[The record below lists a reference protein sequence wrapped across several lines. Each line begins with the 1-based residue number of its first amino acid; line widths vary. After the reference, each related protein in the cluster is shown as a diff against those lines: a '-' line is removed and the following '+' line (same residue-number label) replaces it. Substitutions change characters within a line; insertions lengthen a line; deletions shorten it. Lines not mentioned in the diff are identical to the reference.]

1 MRFSRRPGHIEGLRM
16 KPLCHGLAFSAAA
29 ILCQAPASAQQQG
42 GWQVA
47 RVAEGGV
54 AAYASQ
60 PPTVPAI
67 IFRCERGV
75 ATMYVN
81 IAGDPSAGPR
91 VIGFVGSDT
100 RTGVTETFTRDPQSR
115 AWATQPGAATRA
127 LFLRDDFTVEVQLD
141 GQTIA
146 SFWMQNARAAI
157 GQALAG
163 CPETGRSVPAPA
175 PAPATAGS
183 EAGDADLLRQA
194 RALFSDP
201 RNGTAEPRFTPRL
214 QAALDRINEAEMP
227 MGWGNTLCECQETD
241 NPRVVSARVARR
253 DADVVQV
260 DLDWGDFG
268 RQRSFNILFRRAN
281 GRWAVD
287 DILFA
292 GGSDHSPAGT
302 SLRAMGE

>member
-1 MRFSRRPGHIEGLRM
+1 MRSRDRLGM
-16 KPLCHGLAFSAAA
+16 KPPFHGLALTAAA
-29 ILCQAPASAQQQG
+29 ILCHAPAAAQQQG

-81 IAGDPSAGPR
+81 IAGDPSLGPR
-91 VIGFVGSDT
+91 QIGFVSTTNRD
-100 RTGVTETFTRDPQSR
+100 GVTETFTRDPQSR
-115 AWATQPGAATRA
+115 AWAVQPSAATRA
-127 LFLRDDFTVEVQLD
+127 LFLREDSFLEVQLD
-141 GQTIA
+141 RQTIA

-157 GQALAG
+157 GQALSG
-163 CPETGRSVPAPA
+163 CPETGR
-175 PAPATAGS
+175 PATAADAGNP
-183 EAGDADLLRQA
+183 GDADLLTQA
-194 RALFSDP
+194 RALFADP

-227 MGWGNTLCECQETD
+227 MGWGNILCECQETD
-241 NPRVVSARVARR
+241 NPRVVSARVTRR
-253 DADVVQV
+253 TGETVQV
-260 DLDWGDFG
+260 DIVWTDFG
-268 RQRSFNILFRRAN
+268 RQRSYNVLFRQAN

-292 GGSDHSPAGT
+292 DGSENSPTGT

>member
-1 MRFSRRPGHIEGLRM
+1 MRFSRRPGQIEGLRM
-16 KPLCHGLAFSAAA
+16 KPLFHRLAFSAAA

-47 RVAEGGV
+47 RVTEGGV

-127 LFLRDDFTVEVQLD
+127 LFLRDNFSVEVQLD

-157 GQALAG
+157 GQALAD

-175 PAPATAGS
+175 AAVS

-214 QAALDRINEAEMP
+214 QAALDRINDEEMP
-227 MGWGNTLCECQETD
+227 MGWGNTLCECQDEE

-253 DADVVQV
+253 EGGIVQV
-260 DLDWGDFG
+260 DIVWSNFG
-268 RQRSFNILFRRAN
+268 RQRSYNVLFRQAN

-292 GGSDHSPAGT
+292 GGSDHSPTGT

>member
-1 MRFSRRPGHIEGLRM
+1 MRFSDRPGV
-16 KPLCHGLAFSAAA
+16 KPLLHGLVFTAAA
-29 ILCQAPASAQQQG
+29 ILCYAPAAAQQQG

-47 RVAEGGV
+47 RVVEGGV

-67 IFRCERGV
+67 IFRCERGR

-81 IAGDPSAGPR
+81 IAGDPVPGPR
-91 VIGFVGSDT
+91 EIGFVSTDN
-100 RTGVTETFTRDPQSR
+100 RDGVTETFTRDPESR
-115 AWATQPGAATRA
+115 AWVVQPGAATRA
-127 LFLRDDFTVEVQLD
+127 LFMRDDSFVEVQLD
-141 GQTIA
+141 RQTIA

-157 GQALAG
+157 GQALSG
-163 CPETGRSVPAPA
+163 CPDTGRPVAAAAAPA
-175 PAPATAGS
+175 SLPDAGNP
-183 EAGDADLLRQA
+183 GDADLLTQA

-214 QAALDRINEAEMP
+214 QAALDRIDEAEMP
-227 MGWGNTLCECQETD
+227 MGWGNILCECQETD
-241 NPRVVSARVARR
+241 NPHVVSARVARR
-253 DADVVQV
+253 YGDAAQV
-260 DLDWGDFG
+260 DIVWTDFG
-268 RQRSFNILFRRAN
+268 RARSFNILFRQAN

-292 GGSDHSPAGT
+292 DGSENSPTGA

>member
-1 MRFSRRPGHIEGLRM
+1 MRFSDRSGM
-16 KPLCHGLAFSAAA
+16 KPPFNGLALTAAAMLCH
-29 ILCQAPASAQQQG
+29 APAAAQQQG

-81 IAGDPSAGPR
+81 IAGDPSPGPR
-91 VIGFVGSDT
+91 EIGFVGSGA
-100 RTGVTETFTRDPQSR
+100 REGVTETFTRDPQSR
-115 AWATQPGAATRA
+115 AWAVQPSVATRA
-127 LFLRDDFTVEVQLD
+127 LFLRGDVTVEVQLD
-141 GQTIA
+141 RQTIA
-146 SFWMQNARAAI
+146 SFWMEGAQAAI
-157 GQALAG
+157 GQALSG
-163 CPETGRSVPAPA
+163 CPDTGRSAAAAPA
-175 PAPATAGS
+175 PVANAGNP
-183 EAGDADLLRQA
+183 GDADLLTQA

-214 QAALDRINEAEMP
+214 QAALDRINDAEMP
-227 MGWGNTLCECQETD
+227 MGWGNILCECQETD
-241 NPRVVSARVARR
+241 NPRVVSARLARR
-253 DADVVQV
+253 AGDTAQV
-260 DLDWGDFG
+260 DIVWTDFG
-268 RQRSFNILFRRAN
+268 RARSFNILFRQAN

-287 DILFA
+287 DVLFA
-292 GGSDHSPAGT
+292 DGSENSPAGA